1 MWRVSADGQWSPPEP
16 TVASTE
22 SLTPT
27 SALANIAGGV
37 YDFTMGGIAGAVG
50 AFVVFPIDLVSTE
63 SWVNGDQ
70 MLISL
75 GQDPNSKSKVN
86 RRWRSPI

>member
-1 MWRVSADGQWSPPEP
+1 MASA
-16 TVASTE
+16 E

-50 AFVVFPIDLVSTE
+50 AFVVFPIDLVSKT
-63 SWVNGDQ
+63 SVVNRDQ
-70 MLISL
+70 MLTSL
-75 GQDPNSKSKVN
+75 GQDPNSKSKVDCC
-86 RRWRSPI
+86 RRSPI